1 MSKIERIAMDLLE
14 PYIEDKDIEV
24 VDIEYVKEGKDW
36 YLRVY
41 IDKPEG
47 ISIEDCEDL
56 SRYLSDRLDEVDP
69 IKHKYILEV
78 SSPGIERPLKKPKD
92 YERFKGEKI
101 YVKLY
106 QPVDGRKEFVGL
118 LKDYKD
124 GNVYIEIVQGE
135 IMAIPLEKISLARL
149 HFEF

>member
-92 YERFKGEKI
+92 YERFKGERI

-106 QPVDGRKEFVGL
+106 QPIDGRKEFVGL

>member
-118 LKDYKD
+118 LKDYRD